1 MATKVNIPLSE
12 KNIKFIKN
20 FIGMCRMNGLEGP
33 ATPSFTFREEREGLG
48 QVIFDIYYQ
57 MNTITEPCW
66 NMTVKLDTPV
76 RFHDGVAS
84 KPGETY
90 CYLDSYRI
98 DKGSLELITKTSKF
112 NIFAF

>member
-1 MATKVNIPLSE
+1 MANTNIPLSE
-12 KNIKFIKN
+12 NNIKFIKN

-33 ATPSFTFREEREGLG
+33 ATPSFSFKEYRKEYDSN
-48 QVIFDIYYQ
+48 VIFDIYYQ
-57 MNTITEPCW
+57 QNTITEPCW
-66 NMTVKLDTPV
+66 NMTVKVDTSV
-76 RFHDGVAS
+76 RFHDGVEA

-112 NIFAF
+112 NVFSF

>member
-1 MATKVNIPLSE
+1 MAKTNIPLSDN
-12 KNIKFIKN
+12 NIKFIKN

-33 ATPSFTFREEREGLG
+33 ATPSFTFKEYRENLDGN
-48 QVIFDIYYQ
+48 VIFDIYYQ

-66 NMTVKLDTPV
+66 NMTVKIDTSV

-98 DKGSLELITKTSKF
+98 DHGSLELITKTSKF
-112 NIFAF
+112 NVFAF